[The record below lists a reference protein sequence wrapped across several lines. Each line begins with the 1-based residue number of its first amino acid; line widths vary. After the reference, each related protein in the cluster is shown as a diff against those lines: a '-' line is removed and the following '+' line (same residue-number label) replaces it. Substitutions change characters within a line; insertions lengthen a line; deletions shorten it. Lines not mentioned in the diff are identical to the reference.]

1 VSSTFHGRDI
11 FAPVA
16 GHISRGVP
24 LEELGPP
31 VEEMLA
37 LAPFRARRQ
46 PDGGLRGRVI
56 HIDVFGNLV
65 TDVRCEDLPAER
77 PTVEVAGRRIVGLS
91 PTYQEGS
98 EIVAVVGSSGHLEI
112 AAPQASAA
120 ELLGAA
126 LGIPVLV
133 RP

>member
-1 VSSTFHGRDI
+1 VSSTFHGRDV

-16 GHISRGVP
+16 AHISLGVP

-31 VEEMLA
+31 VEEVLA

-46 PDGGLRGRVI
+46 PDGSLRGRVI

-65 TDVRCEDLPAER
+65 TDVRCEDLPAGR
-77 PTVEVAGRRIVGLS
+77 PTVDVAGGRIVGLS
-91 PTYQEGS
+91 LTYQEGA
-98 EIVAVVGSSGHLEI
+98 EILAIVGSSGYLEI
-112 AAPQASAA
+112 AAPKASAA

-126 LGIPVLV
+126 LGMPVLL